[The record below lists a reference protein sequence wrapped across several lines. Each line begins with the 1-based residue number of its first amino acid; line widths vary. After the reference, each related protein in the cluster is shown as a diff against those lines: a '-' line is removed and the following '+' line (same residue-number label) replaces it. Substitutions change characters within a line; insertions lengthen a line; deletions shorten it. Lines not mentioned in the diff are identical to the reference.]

1 MILSLAVLAGLAAG
15 LTRAWVRKRRYRPIS
30 LRHLWLLAASVAPQV
45 IAFYLPAT
53 RRKIPDPI
61 AAAMLVSSQ
70 VSLAIF
76 AMLNLT
82 QPGME
87 LAGAGA
93 GLNLAVIAAN
103 GGWMPISP
111 ETVRKLWPNAP
122 EDVIQL
128 NARLG
133 WTKDFIKTEDS
144 THLAFLSDRFVI
156 SFLKKRYALS
166 LGDLAI
172 ALSVFRLLWTLG
184 GPENH

>member
-1 MILSLAVLAGLAAG
+1 MILSLAVLAGLVAG
-15 LTRAWVRKRRYRPIS
+15 LIRAWIGKRHYRPIT
-30 LRHLWLLAASVAPQV
+30 LRHLWLLAASVVPQV

-87 LAGAGA
+87 LAGTGA
-93 GLNLAVIAAN
+93 GLNVAVIAAN

-111 ETVRKLWPNAP
+111 ETVRKLWHDIP
-122 EDVIQL
+122 EGVIQP
-128 NARLG
+128 NVRLG

-156 SFLKKRYALS
+156 SFLKNRYALS

-172 ALSVFRLLWTLG
+172 ALGVFRLLWTLG
-184 GPENH
+184 GSKNS